1 MCRRHHARLRLT
13 DTIEPMLEAGTRRR
27 DGRVWDRC
35 VAMRERRTENEARRY
50 ETGNCGTKE
59 EMVWRKREPCRHA
72 QKTEPLRP
80 CGLAGEKA
88 ADRSSARAQ
97 SARRAKPDPPGWR
110 WLRALGPG
118 ARGVCLRVCVSM
130 GLRPLALPRCGC
142 CAVCG
147 SGGAAQGSARQREPL
162 MLVRG

>member
-1 MCRRHHARLRLT
+1 MCRRHHAKLRLT

-80 CGLAGEKA
+80 CGLAGKRRRTGRVREPRVPDA
-88 ADRSSARAQ
+88 RSQIHLAGDGFAR
-97 SARRAKPDPPGWR
+97 W
-110 WLRALGPG
+110 ALVPG
-118 ARGVCLRVCVSM
+118 ACVCVSACLWVCDLWPSL
-130 GLRPLALPRCGC
+130 GAGVVL
-142 CAVCG
+142 CAAA
-147 SGGAAQGSARQREPL
+147 AAQRRAAHGSASL
-162 MLVRG
+162 